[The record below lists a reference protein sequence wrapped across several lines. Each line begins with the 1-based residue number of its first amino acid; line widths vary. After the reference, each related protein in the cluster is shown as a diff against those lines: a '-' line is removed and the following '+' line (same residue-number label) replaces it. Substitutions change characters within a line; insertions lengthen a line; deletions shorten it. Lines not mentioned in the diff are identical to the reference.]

1 MDEQLYRSML
11 FDFYGELLT
20 EKQQDC
26 FRLHYDEDLSLG
38 EIAENLGI
46 TRQAVWD
53 NIRRAEELLRH
64 NEDKIGLVA
73 RHARLRAQA
82 EALKEKAGALREIT
96 GGQAGELA
104 ADLLRGIQEL
114 QDGI

>member
-26 FRLHYDEDLSLG
+26 FHLHFNEDLSLG
-38 EIAENLGI
+38 EIAEDLGI
-46 TRQAVWD
+46 SRQAVWD
-53 NIRRAEELLRH
+53 NIRRAEELLKR
-64 NEDKIGLVA
+64 NEEKIGLVA
-73 RHARLRAQA
+73 RHVRLRTQA
-82 EALKEKAGALREIT
+82 AALAEKAGELRDLT
-96 GGQAGELA
+96 DGRAGELA
-104 ADLLRGIQEL
+104 AELCRGIQEL